1 MLKTSHCAYTN
12 IPKNTKSKKLKVGIF
27 LIQAFQIRNMQPL
40 HCIIVLS
47 LLFIFS
53 KRSEI
58 LVQNTNKYHIRKQ
71 ARHENSN
78 ILFQLYLVSRTGKY
92 IEKTDYI
99 GSRNNNGNY
108 LLKDRVLVL
117 RD

>member
-12 IPKNTKSKKLKVGIF
+12 IPKNTKSKKLKSWNISGPSISDKEYATITLYYHSFFVI
-27 LIQAFQIRNMQPL
+27 
-40 HCIIVLS
+40 H
-47 LLFIFS
+47 FS

-92 IEKTDYI
+92 IEETDSI
-99 GSRNNNGNY
+99 GSRDNNGNY
-108 LLKDRVLVL
+108 LLRDRVSVL
-117 RD
+117 CD